1 MSNVTSIAGGYQHSL
16 ALLSDG
22 HVRSWGLN
30 HTGRLGDGTTD
41 FRISPV
47 AVGSLSDVVSITAGT
62 THGVAVTQPLADL
75 ATSIA
80 AGPEPVADGGTLTY
94 TIRVRNRGP
103 TAAED
108 VVLTDNLPANVR
120 FTTATPST
128 GTCDTPPA
136 GSTDTVT
143 CHFGSLANGATATPT
158 LKVMVRSP
166 SRTGP
171 PRPARPRTPGPAT
184 TRRRSPRR

>member
-1 MSNVTSIAGGYQHSL
+1 M
-16 ALLSDG
+16 
-22 HVRSWGLN
+22 
-30 HTGRLGDGTTD
+30 
-41 FRISPV
+41 